1 MAHWTHSELQNL
13 SDRHKH
19 IAKAIGQAGLPSFKT
34 MKADFGTLTNLII
47 QQQVSVAAARSI
59 KKRLDE
65 LLPGINAD
73 TVLAAH
79 DEDLRAVGL
88 SAQKVKYIRDL
99 SEHVLDGR
107 LDIAGLRKLDDS
119 EITAKLTQI
128 KGIGRWTAENYMIFA
143 LQRRNIWPAH
153 DLALQEGIRKLR
165 KLETRPTA
173 KEMDILGT
181 LYAPHRT
188 AAALFGWHYHEGTK
202 FNS

>member
-1 MAHWTHSELQNL
+1 MAHWIRSELQNL
-13 SDRHKH
+13 SDRHRH
-19 IAKAIGQAGLPSFKT
+19 IAKAIQQAGLPIFKM
-34 MKADFGTLTNLII
+34 MKADFGTLANLII

-65 LLPGINAD
+65 LLPGIHAD
-73 TVLAAH
+73 AVLATR

-88 SAQKVKYIRDL
+88 SAQKIKYIRDL
-99 SEHVLDGR
+99 SEHVSDGR
-107 LDIAGLRKLDDS
+107 LDIAGLKKLDDS
-119 EITAKLTQI
+119 EISEKLTQI

-153 DLALQEGIRKLR
+153 DLALQEGMRKLH
-165 KLETRPTA
+165 KLATRPTP
-173 KEMDILGT
+173 KGMDILGAP
-181 LYAPHRT
+181 YAPHRT